1 MLPYYIFRSAQPGR
15 SWELRV
21 PNAIDLSR
29 VVLFAKRV
37 VDRAVTIRLSNVNVR
52 SSFVRFLHKSREH
65 EVDERSAGVRTDRA
79 RQNHACFPPPPPPRR
94 AKQTLL
100 PSRDLSAPLLFLF
113 KGTEASSSFGRPRP
127 SVVLLAPPF
136 NRSSAYR
143 VRVIERVL
151 TWKNGNGARENWR
164 IGDRRTRTDCLGSD
178 SERRRRQ
185 NRRPRHQRKG
195 PGTLGMTLA

>member
-1 MLPYYIFRSAQPGR
+1 MFLRRECSVGR
-15 SWELRV
+15 
-21 PNAIDLSR
+21 AI
-29 VVLFAKRV
+29 
-37 VDRAVTIRLSNVNVR
+37 TIRLSNVNVR
-52 SSFVRFLHKSREH
+52 SSFARFLHKSREH

-113 KGTEASSSFGRPRP
+113 KGTEASSSFSRPRP

-164 IGDRRTRTDCLGSD
+164 IGDGRTDRLGSD
-178 SERRRRQ
+178 SERRQ